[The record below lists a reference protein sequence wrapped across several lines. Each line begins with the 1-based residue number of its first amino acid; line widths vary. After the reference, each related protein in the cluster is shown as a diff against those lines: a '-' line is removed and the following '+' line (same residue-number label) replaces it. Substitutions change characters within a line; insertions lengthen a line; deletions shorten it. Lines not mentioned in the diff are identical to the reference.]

1 MPMSIAQSYSS
12 VACCDISQFLKERAV
27 AVAVAVPVAVAVA
40 VAVAGTAATAVL
52 SVQSKFLKCATPT
65 GALDVLIYSTYR
77 YCY

>member
-1 MPMSIAQSYSS
+1 MPMLIAQSYSS

-40 VAVAGTAATAVL
+40 VAGTAATAVL

-65 GALDVLIYSTYR
+65 GALDVLTYSTYR

>member
-1 MPMSIAQSYSS
+1 MSIAQSYSS
-12 VACCDISQFLKERAV
+12 VACCDISQFLKER
-27 AVAVAVPVAVAVA
+27 AVAVA

-65 GALDVLIYSTYR
+65 GALDVLTYSTYR